1 MISLAALGIALG
13 LLLLLLL
20 RKVSNQQAVGNIRR
34 QLQACLYELRL
45 FVDEPAIVCK
55 AQMRLLWL
63 NVKYLALMLRPALIL
78 AIPMLFLFSLLEPFY
93 GKAPLAIS
101 EASLVT
107 VKLAHLPGP
116 LVAPPILQS
125 PSGIQVET
133 PAVRMQGTG
142 LICWRIRAQ
151 KPASGLLRVILPTEI
166 VTKKIASGTNPELLS
181 TRRVQSLWQLFW
193 YPTESLLPAGS
204 VEWVEIGY
212 PPRAFSWL
220 GLELPWF
227 VWVLLFSIATVLAL
241 KRPLH
246 VVF

>member
-20 RKVSNQQAVGNIRR
+20 RKVSNQQAVERIRR

-45 FVDEPAIVCK
+45 FVDEPAIVWK

-63 NVKYLALMLRPALIL
+63 NAKYLALMLRPALIM

-116 LVAPPILQS
+116 LVAPPILQ
-125 PSGIQVET
+125 PPQGIQVET

-142 LICWRIRAQ
+142 LVCWRIRAR
-151 KPASGLLRVILPTEI
+151 KPASGLLRVIFPTEI
-166 VTKKIASGTNPELLS
+166 VTKKITSGTNPELLS
-181 TRRVQSLWQLFW
+181 TRRVQPLWQLLW
-193 YPTESLLPAGS
+193 YPTESRLPAGS

-212 PPRAFSWL
+212 PSRVFSMF
-220 GLELPWF
+220 GLDLPWF
-227 VWVLLFSIATVLAL
+227 VWVLLFSIATVLIL

>member
-1 MISLAALGIALG
+1 MTTLAALGVALG

-20 RKVSNQQAVGNIRR
+20 RKVSNQQAVGHIRR

-45 FVDEPAIVCK
+45 FVDEPAIVWK

-63 NVKYLALMLRPALIL
+63 NVRYLALMLRPALIL
-78 AIPMLFLFSLLEPFY
+78 AVPMLFLFSLLEPFY
-93 GKAPLAIS
+93 GKAPLEVS

-107 VKLAHLPGP
+107 VKLAHLPGA
-116 LVAPPILQS
+116 LVASPILQ
-125 PSGIQVET
+125 PPPGIQVET
-133 PAVRMQGTG
+133 PAVRIQGTG
-142 LICWRIRAQ
+142 LICWRIRAR
-151 KPASGLLRVILPTEI
+151 KPASGLIRIVFPTEI
-166 VTKKIASGTNPELLS
+166 VTKTIASGTKPGLLS
-181 TRRVQSLWQLFW
+181 MRRVQSLWQLFW
-193 YPTESLLPAGS
+193 YPTEAPLPVGS

-227 VWVLLFSIATVLAL
+227 VWVLVFSIATVLVL